1 MDLSERG
8 GMLQASGHARA
19 LAARGEWTDSS
30 APSSLKGVMYGQ
42 ITKEECL
49 QGTGRSYR
57 AGADRRSEEGE
68 HLKEAWVGGR
78 RVSQKDHYQD
88 QCI

>member
-1 MDLSERG
+1 
-8 GMLQASGHARA
+8 
-19 LAARGEWTDSS
+19 
-30 APSSLKGVMYGQ
+30 MYGQ
-42 ITKEECL
+42 ITKQDCL
-49 QGTGRSYR
+49 QSTGRSYR
-57 AGADRRSEEGE
+57 AEADRRSEEGE